1 MTTVARLVP
10 PLWHLR
16 SPLSKFKPF
25 SRFRCDPVSPQKNW
39 KSVYPIITNRKIR
52 PMKEHLRL
60 IIQSNEIHVSQKVNS
75 ANLLWWSRAFRKNHP
90 PSGSSEI
97 NCLLHLSA
105 IIDRP
110 WLPLQKI
117 TNVYFIQ
124 RYHSR
129 SFTIISFFRLPFY
142 FFFFGKK
149 IVTKIETNLSGFHSK
164 LSLPKICTRAKL
176 SLILFKIRST
186 CDGKSFL
193 VSITC
198 NSLCTKFFLLSP
210 RKIRRVALKMRVQI
224 SKRTVR
230 FVLSF
235 KLSRWWRMQYCFQ
248 SKLSFEVTN
257 CCSFFVPNGLNH
269 WPWMTEIVFY
279 FLVSIK
285 TLRKRFYSMGGIQ
298 S

>member
-1 MTTVARLVP
+1 MCTLFSATIRVV
-10 PLWHLR
+10 LR
-16 SPLSKFKPF
+16 SYLSLG
-25 SRFRCDPVSPQKNW
+25 
-39 KSVYPIITNRKIR
+39 YPST
-52 PMKEHLRL
+52 
-60 IIQSNEIHVSQKVNS
+60 
-75 ANLLWWSRAFRKNHP
+75 
-90 PSGSSEI
+90 
-97 NCLLHLSA
+97 
-105 IIDRP
+105 
-110 WLPLQKI
+110 
-117 TNVYFIQ
+117 
-124 RYHSR
+124 
-129 SFTIISFFRLPFY
+129 

-149 IVTKIETNLSGFHSK
+149 IVTKIETNLNGLHSK

-186 CDGKSFL
+186 CDGKSFH

-198 NSLCTKFFLLSP
+198 NSLCTKFFLFSP
-210 RKIRRVALKMRVQI
+210 RKICRVALKMRVQI
-224 SKRTVR
+224 SKRTAH

-257 CCSFFVPNGLNH
+257 CCSFLVPNGLNH

>member
-1 MTTVARLVP
+1 M
-10 PLWHLR
+10 
-16 SPLSKFKPF
+16 
-25 SRFRCDPVSPQKNW
+25 
-39 KSVYPIITNRKIR
+39 
-52 PMKEHLRL
+52 
-60 IIQSNEIHVSQKVNS
+60 
-75 ANLLWWSRAFRKNHP
+75 
-90 PSGSSEI
+90 
-97 NCLLHLSA
+97 
-105 IIDRP
+105 
-110 WLPLQKI
+110 
-117 TNVYFIQ
+117 YFIQ
-124 RYHSR
+124 RYYSR

-142 FFFFGKK
+142 FFFLGKK
-149 IVTKIETNLSGFHSK
+149 IVTKIETNLSGLHSK

-198 NSLCTKFFLLSP
+198 NSLCTKFFLFSP
-210 RKIRRVALKMRVQI
+210 RKISRVALKMRVQI

-257 CCSFFVPNGLNH
+257 CYSFFVPNGLNH
-269 WPWMTEIVFY
+269 WPWITEIVFY